1 MDPYSLEKV
10 YALLDTDRL
19 PGDVRQLRK
28 LCIRI
33 HDLAELNGEDWV
45 VQHREKLI
53 KEWQYAL
60 EKGLVQ

>member
-1 MDPYSLEKV
+1 MDPYPLEKV
-10 YALLDTDRL
+10 YTLLDIDRL

-33 HDLAELNGEDWV
+33 RDLVELNGEDWV
-45 VQHREKLI
+45 VQHRGKLI